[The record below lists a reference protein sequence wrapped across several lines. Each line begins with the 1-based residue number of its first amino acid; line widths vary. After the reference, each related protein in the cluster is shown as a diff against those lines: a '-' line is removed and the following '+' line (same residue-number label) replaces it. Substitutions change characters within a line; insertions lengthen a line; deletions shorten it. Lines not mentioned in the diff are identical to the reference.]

1 MKTDDRLI
9 FALIESFSLIQLKM
23 LQAFIRPTH
32 LLTPA
37 EQLENINKLVNT
49 ATELKQNF
57 NLETTLSKEQMQER
71 EQRDEQ
77 RDECDR
83 SGGQ

>member
-1 MKTDDRLI
+1 MKTDDKLI

-57 NLETTLSKEQMQER
+57 NSKTTITKEQIQR
-71 EQRDEQ
+71 RQDLSEQKDLH
-77 RDECDR
+77 D
-83 SGGQ
+83 